1 MELGSEEKAK
11 KASFKIVCLM
21 MRECELDPLA
31 PMSTTLEYGGSTRVS
46 YASSVVVGSH
56 LVLASIDT
64 IDSVPRAMYASWL
77 SHMYVVVAGSP
88 SSTRKA

>member
-31 PMSTTLEYGGSTRVS
+31 PMSTTLEYGGSTRSELREFRGCGLSSRFGIDRHYRLCPARYVRVVVVS
-46 YASSVVVGSH
+46 YVCSRCG
-56 LVLASIDT
+56 LAEFH
-64 IDSVPRAMYASWL
+64 A
-77 SHMYVVVAGSP
+77 
-88 SSTRKA
+88 

>member
-31 PMSTTLEYGGSTRVS
+31 PMSTTLEYGGSTRS
-46 YASSVVVGSH
+46 ELREFRGCG
-56 LVLASIDT
+56 LCRFGIDRHIKAVRGGARLENT
-64 IDSVPRAMYASWL
+64 ACADSAAQEY
-77 SHMYVVVAGSP
+77 
-88 SSTRKA
+88 